1 MKILVISGSRADYGL
16 LYWTIKR
23 ISKDPFFKLQICVT
37 GMHLSKEFGLT
48 YKEIEKDGFKIDYK
62 INSLLPSDSGLAIS
76 KSIALGIQGFSDA
89 FNNLK
94 PDLILILGD
103 RYEIYSSA
111 ITAMCMGIPIAHCHG
126 GETTEGV
133 IDESIRH
140 SITKMAHIHFCS
152 TDIYRKRIIQLGENP
167 NNVFNVGALGVE
179 NINRLE
185 LLNKKDFEKTI
196 GRSLGGKSAIITFHP
211 VTLDKKPS
219 KKHFS
224 NLLEALDNY
233 KDIFLIFTYSNSD
246 RDGRIIIEMINEYVS
261 KNKLR
266 SISFKS
272 MGQLNYLSALKHVD
286 LVIGNSSSGLI
297 EAPTFKIPTI
307 NIGDRQKGRI
317 EAESVISCDCK
328 KDKIIKAIKKGLS
341 KEFRNKI
348 KNVKNPYGIHNS
360 SVKIIN
366 RLKRF
371 EKEKILEKKFFNL
384 KFQ

>member
-1 MKILVISGSRADYGL
+1 MKISVITGSRADYGL
-16 LYWTIKR
+16 LYWTIKKM
-23 ISKDPFFKLQICVT
+23 SEDSFFKLQICAT
-37 GMHLSKEFGLT
+37 GMHLSEEFGLT

-62 INSLLPSDSGLAIS
+62 INSLLPSDSGIAIS
-76 KSIALGIQGFSDA
+76 KSIALGIQKFSDA

-111 ITAMCMGIPIAHCHG
+111 ISAMCMGIPIIHCHG

-152 TDIYRKRIIQLGENP
+152 TNTYKKRIIQMGENP
-167 NNVFNVGALGVE
+167 NNVFNVGALGIE
-179 NINRLE
+179 NINRLQ

-196 GRSLGGKSAIITFHP
+196 GRSLGKKSAIVTFHP

-219 KKHFS
+219 KKHIN
-224 NLLEALDNY
+224 NLLEALDNF
-233 KDIFLIFTYSNSD
+233 KDIFIIFTYSNSD
-246 RDGRIIIEMINEYVS
+246 RDGRIIIKMIQEFVS
-261 KNKLR
+261 KNKSR

-286 LVIGNSSSGLI
+286 LVIGNSSSGII

-317 EAESVISCDCK
+317 EAESIISCDCN
-328 KDKIIKAIKKGLS
+328 KDEIIKAIKKGLS

-348 KNVKNPYGIHNS
+348 KNITNPNGNQNP
-360 SVKIIN
+360 SVEIISK
-366 RLKRF
+366 LKQI
-371 EKEKILEKKFFNL
+371 KTEKILEKIFFNI
-384 KFQ
+384 KF